1 MKRILAGI
9 VGAAILMAGNLLTE
23 PQQVKAGTCDIKTG
37 SYNDGL
43 CVLAKNNAQAL
54 NCVAG
59 YEYYSCNQEQY
70 NPEKWSYCYGCHASG
85 GGIEPPSTGG
95 CPPGKKQQSFYSCD
109 RKVDGCTAGSNKCTG
124 SGCAKC
130 RATEGQCLP
139 SLGLISDC
147 KIDSIAQLA

>member
-9 VGAAILMAGNLLTE
+9 AGVVILMVGYQLAE
-23 PQQVKAGTCDIKTG
+23 PHKVMAGTCDVWTG
-37 SYNDGL
+37 SYKDNV
-43 CVLAKNNAQAL
+43 CVNAKNKAQAL

-59 YEYYSCNQEQY
+59 YEYYSCNREQY

-85 GGIEPPSTGG
+85 GGIEPPSLGG
-95 CPPGKKQQSFYSCD
+95 CPAGKSWVYSYGCD

-130 RATEGQCLP
+130 KATEGQCLP

-147 KIDSIAQLA
+147 KIDSIAQLV